1 MQQVKSLF
9 IQLHHENNS
18 TFDGGKTYPGSSR
31 RIGKIYNPA
40 TGEQSAQV
48 KLAST
53 EDVNK
58 AIDNAKKVFE
68 SWSNTPPLQRARVMF
83 KFKVIEKIQMN

>member
-1 MQQVKSLF
+1 MKT
-9 IQLHHENNS
+9 IQH
-18 TFDGGKTYPGSSR
+18 FVGGKTYPGSSR

-58 AIDNAKKVFE
+58 AIDNAKKYLNHGQTHLRCKE
-68 SWSNTPPLQRARVMF
+68 Q
-83 KFKVIEKIQMN
+83 E